1 EGTPIM
7 EEAIEKTL
15 WEMMDI
21 ERTSQILKDIQAD
34 KISINITG
42 LSEIGKAGIEAR
54 GDVMMPQRPTH
65 AILMAMKSRL
75 ERERVAIVC
84 THCKRKSIRTVG
96 SVEER
101 LVCKACDSVMVA
113 VVRRNEITNIKL
125 LDKEKPTPEEKKI
138 IRKIMKSANLIM
150 SFGNK
155 AVLALAARGVGPEN
169 AGKILSMQYEDEDD
183 FLAALLAAEVKFA
196 RTKRFWD

>member
-1 EGTPIM
+1 
-7 EEAIEKTL
+7 
-15 WEMMDI
+15 
-21 ERTSQILKDIQAD
+21 
-34 KISINITG
+34 
-42 LSEIGKAGIEAR
+42 
-54 GDVMMPQRPTH
+54 
-65 AILMAMKSRL
+65 
-75 ERERVAIVC
+75 
-84 THCKRKSIRTVG
+84 TVG